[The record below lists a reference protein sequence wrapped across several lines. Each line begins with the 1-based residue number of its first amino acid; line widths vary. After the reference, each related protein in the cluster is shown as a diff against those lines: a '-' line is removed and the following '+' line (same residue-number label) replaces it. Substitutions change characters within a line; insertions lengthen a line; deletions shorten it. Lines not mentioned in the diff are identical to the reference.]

1 MVNKVSQILSIIV
14 VMFCFNVI
22 AAAKS
27 TESNMLQSKTKKT
40 KTFSN
45 NSINQISISPYAG
58 IRHDFLQWSFGD
70 NDIPKLSE
78 LTWKNKIAEIGVE
91 ILTEPTHGQFN
102 FMGLVKYGK
111 ILDDSENQDSD
122 WDQMGEFSR
131 TFSKVK
137 GNTFDISGAV
147 GISQDRF
154 AKFPYAL
161 VTHYFGFDY
170 NYSNNRQHGLIS
182 TIDRIRFT
190 PINLPTG
197 RIFPKS
203 KLVSTYKYNNF
214 APWYGINL
222 HYKLNDKLSF
232 VPFIKAYIFGYRA
245 EADWIL
251 RDDFAHDPSF
261 KHKVFGAGLSLDAK
275 LLYKATNN
283 LDIFANV
290 GIKRLGLIN
299 GTSTTFFSDGE
310 SSSEKLK
317 DLKILT
323 KTLSIGAKYKF

>member
-1 MVNKVSQILSIIV
+1 MIHKILQIVLITIV
-14 VMFCFNVI
+14 LFCSSVL
-22 AAAKS
+22 AATKSAK
-27 TESNMLQSKTKKT
+27 SNMLQSKTKEM

-45 NSINQISISPYAG
+45 NTINQISISPYAG
-58 IRHDFLQWSFGD
+58 IRHDFLQWSFGSRHL
-70 NDIPKLSE
+70 PRLSE
-78 LTWKNKIAEIGVE
+78 LTWKNKIAEVGIE
-91 ILTEPTHGQFN
+91 ILTEPIHGQFN
-102 FMGLVKYGK
+102 FLGLMKYGK

-122 WDQMGEFSR
+122 WDIFGEFSR

-154 AKFPYAL
+154 SKFPYAFI
-161 VTHYFGFDY
+161 THYFGFDY

-182 TIDRIRFT
+182 SIRRQQFT
-190 PINLPTG
+190 PIILPTG
-197 RIFPKS
+197 EIFPKS
-203 KLVSTYKYNNF
+203 KLVSTYKYHNF

-232 VPFIKAYIFGYRA
+232 APFIKAYIFGYRG

-251 RDDFAHDPSF
+251 RTDLAHPSF
-261 KHKVFGAGLSLDAK
+261 KHKVFGVGLSLDAK
-275 LLYKATNN
+275 LLYKATNS

-290 GIKRLGLIN
+290 GIKRLALIN
-299 GTSTTFFSDGE
+299 GTETKFFNDRE
-310 SSSEKLK
+310 SSSIKLN
-317 DLKILT
+317 DLRILT

>member
-1 MVNKVSQILSIIV
+1 MTHKIVQVVFIIV
-14 VMFCFNVI
+14 MFFSNVL
-22 AAAKS
+22 AATKS
-27 TESNMLQSKTKKT
+27 AESSMLQSKTKKT
-40 KTFSN
+40 KAFSN

-58 IRHDFLQWSFGD
+58 IRHDFLQWSFSG
-70 NDIPKLSE
+70 NDLPKLSE

-102 FMGLVKYGK
+102 FLGLIKYGK

-122 WDQMGEFSR
+122 WDRLGEFSR

-154 AKFPYAL
+154 SKFPYAF

-182 TIDRIRFT
+182 SINRSRFT
-190 PINLPTG
+190 PIMLQTG
-197 RIFPKS
+197 EVFPKS
-203 KLVSTYKYNNF
+203 KLISTYKYHNY

-222 HYKLNDKLSF
+222 QYKLNDKLSF
-232 VPFIKAYIFGYRA
+232 APFIKAYMFGYRA

-251 RDDFAHDPSF
+251 REDFAHDPSF
-261 KHKVFGAGLSLDAK
+261 KHNVFGAGLSPGQLH
-275 LLYKATNN
+275 
-283 LDIFANV
+283 
-290 GIKRLGLIN
+290 
-299 GTSTTFFSDGE
+299 E
-310 SSSEKLK
+310 
-317 DLKILT
+317 ILH
-323 KTLSIGAKYKF
+323 

>member
-1 MVNKVSQILSIIV
+1 MHKISQTVFIIIV
-14 VMFCFNVI
+14 IFCSNAI
-22 AAAKS
+22 AGAKS
-27 TESNMLQSKTKKT
+27 TESNMLQSKKT
-40 KTFSN
+40 KALSN
-45 NSINQISISPYAG
+45 NTINQISISPYAG
-58 IRHDFLQWSFGD
+58 IRHDFLQWSFGGHGL
-70 NDIPKLSE
+70 PKLSE
-78 LTWKNKIAEIGVE
+78 LTWRNKIAEVGVE

-102 FMGLVKYGK
+102 FIGSVKYGK

-122 WDQMGEFSR
+122 WDQLGEFSR

-154 AKFPYAL
+154 AKFPYAFI
-161 VTHYFGFDY
+161 THYFGFDY
-170 NYSNNRQHGLIS
+170 GYSNNRQHGLVS
-182 TIDRIRFT
+182 TIDRILFT
-190 PINLPTG
+190 PVNLPTG

-203 KLVSTYKYNNF
+203 KLISTYKYHNF

-232 VPFIKAYIFGYRA
+232 APFIKAYIFGYRS

-251 RDDFAHDPSF
+251 REDFAHDPSF

-283 LDIFANV
+283 LDIFANI
-290 GIKRLGLIN
+290 GIKKLSLIN
-299 GTSTTFFSDGE
+299 GTDTKFLSNGVSH
-310 SSSEKLK
+310 SRNLK

-323 KTLSIGAKYKF
+323 KTLNIGAKYKF